1 MDDKVKD
8 LVKTSLDKV
17 KELSDADTIIGE
29 PIKLDEVTIIP
40 ISKVSYGFAAGG
52 SDLPSKTSSGLFGGG
67 TGGGVTI
74 QPIAFI
80 VVANGD
86 VKLLQI
92 NQDKSSTGAIVNLV
106 PDLFD
111 KVQGLFNKKK
121 SDDEPIMG
129 ITPEIDT
136 EGLNL
141 SLDDEPEKNEKP
153 KNTTGTTEF
162 DF

>member
-8 LVKTSLDKV
+8 LVRTSLDKV
-17 KELSDADTIIGE
+17 KELSDADTIIGD
-29 PIKLDEVTIIP
+29 PIKLDGVTIIP
-40 ISKVSYGFAAGG
+40 VSKVSYGFAAGG
-52 SDLPSKTSSGLFGGG
+52 SDLPSKSSSELFGGG

-80 VVANGD
+80 VVANDD

-106 PDLFD
+106 PELFD
-111 KVQGLFNKKK
+111 KVQGLFSKKK
-121 SDDEPIMG
+121 ADDEPLG
-129 ITPEIDT
+129 VTPDINT

-141 SLDDEPEKNEKP
+141 SLDDEPET
-153 KNTTGTTEF
+153 NTSKKSSSSSEF

>member
-1 MDDKVKD
+1 MDEKVKD

-17 KELSDADTIIGE
+17 KELSDADTIIGD
-29 PIKLDEVTIIP
+29 PIKLDGVSIIP
-40 ISKVSYGFAAGG
+40 VSKVSYGFAAGG
-52 SDLPSKTSSGLFGGG
+52 SDLPSKSGSELFGGG

-92 NQDKSSTGAIVNLV
+92 NQDKSSAGAIVNLV
-106 PDLFD
+106 PELFD

-121 SDDEPIMG
+121 SDDEPLG
-129 ITPEIDT
+129 VTPEINTD
-136 EGLNL
+136 GLNL
-141 SLDDEPEKNEKP
+141 SLDDEPNANNGKKTN
-153 KNTTGTTEF
+153 GSSEF

>member
-8 LVKTSLDKV
+8 LVRTSLDKV
-17 KELSDADTIIGE
+17 KELSDADTIIGD
-29 PIKLDEVTIIP
+29 PIKLDGVTIIP
-40 ISKVSYGFAAGG
+40 VSKVSYGFAAGG
-52 SDLPSKTSSGLFGGG
+52 SDLPSKTSSELFGGG

-92 NQDKSSTGAIVNLV
+92 NQDKSSAGAIVNLV
-106 PDLFD
+106 PELFD
-111 KVQGLFNKKK
+111 KVQGLFSKKK
-121 SDDEPIMG
+121 ADDEPLG
-129 ITPEIDT
+129 VTPDINT

-141 SLDDEPEKNEKP
+141 SLDDEPETTNKKP
-153 KNTTGTTEF
+153 NSSSEF

>member
-1 MDDKVKD
+1 MEDKVKD
-8 LVKTSLDKV
+8 LVRTSLDKV
-17 KELSDADTIIGE
+17 KELSDADTIIGD
-29 PIKLDEVTIIP
+29 PIKLDGVTIIP
-40 ISKVSYGFAAGG
+40 VSKVSYGFAAGG
-52 SDLPSKTSSGLFGGG
+52 SDLPSKSSSELFGGG

-106 PDLFD
+106 PELFD
-111 KVQGLFNKKK
+111 KVQGLFSKKK
-121 SDDEPIMG
+121 ADDEPLG
-129 ITPEIDT
+129 VTPDINT

-141 SLDDEPEKNEKP
+141 SLDDEPETSDNSKKSNSSS
-153 KNTTGTTEF
+153 EF

>member
-8 LVKTSLDKV
+8 LVRTSLDKV
-17 KELSDADTIIGE
+17 KELSDADTIIGD
-29 PIKLDEVTIIP
+29 PIKLDGVTIIP
-40 ISKVSYGFAAGG
+40 VSKVSYGFAAGG
-52 SDLPSKTSSGLFGGG
+52 SDLPSKSSSELFGGG

-106 PDLFD
+106 PELFD
-111 KVQGLFNKKK
+111 KVQGLFSKKK
-121 SDDEPIMG
+121 ADDEPLG
-129 ITPEIDT
+129 VTPDINT

-141 SLDDEPEKNEKP
+141 SLDDEPETSDNSKKS
-153 KNTTGTTEF
+153 KSSSEF

>member
-8 LVKTSLDKV
+8 LVRTSLDKV
-17 KELSDADTIIGE
+17 KELSDADTIIGD
-29 PIKLDEVTIIP
+29 PIKLDGVTIIP
-40 ISKVSYGFAAGG
+40 VSKVSYGFAAGG
-52 SDLPSKTSSGLFGGG
+52 SDLPSKSSSELFGGG

-80 VVANGD
+80 VVTNGD

-106 PDLFD
+106 PELFD
-111 KVQGLFNKKK
+111 KVQGLFSKKK
-121 SDDEPIMG
+121 A
-129 ITPEIDT
+129 
-136 EGLNL
+136 
-141 SLDDEPEKNEKP
+141 DDEPE
-153 KNTTGTTEF
+153 TTNKKSNSSSEF

>member
-8 LVKTSLDKV
+8 LVRTSLDKV
-17 KELSDADTIIGE
+17 KELSDADTIIGD
-29 PIKLDEVTIIP
+29 PIKLDGVTIIP
-40 ISKVSYGFAAGG
+40 VSKVSYGFAAGG
-52 SDLPSKTSSGLFGGG
+52 SDLPSKSSSELFGGG

-106 PDLFD
+106 PELFD

-121 SDDEPIMG
+121 ADDEPLG
-129 ITPEIDT
+129 VTPDINT

-141 SLDDEPEKNEKP
+141 SLDDEPETSDNSKKSNSSS
-153 KNTTGTTEF
+153 EF

>member
-8 LVKTSLDKV
+8 LVRTSLDKV
-17 KELSDADTIIGE
+17 KELSDADTIIGD
-29 PIKLDEVTIIP
+29 PIKLDGVTIIP
-40 ISKVSYGFAAGG
+40 VSKVSYGFAAGG
-52 SDLPSKTSSGLFGGG
+52 SDLPSKSGSELFGGG

-92 NQDKSSTGAIVNLV
+92 NQDKSSAGAIVNLV
-106 PDLFD
+106 PELFD
-111 KVQGLFNKKK
+111 KVQGLFSKKK
-121 SDDEPIMG
+121 VDDEPLG
-129 ITPEIDT
+129 VTPDIDT

-141 SLDDEPEKNEKP
+141 SLDDEPETTNKKP
-153 KNTTGTTEF
+153 NSSSEF

>member
-8 LVKTSLDKV
+8 LVRTSLDKV
-17 KELSDADTIIGE
+17 KELSDADTIIGD
-29 PIKLDEVTIIP
+29 PIKLDGVTIIP
-40 ISKVSYGFAAGG
+40 VSKVSYGFAAGG
-52 SDLPSKTSSGLFGGG
+52 SDLPSKSSGELFGGG

-106 PDLFD
+106 PELFD
-111 KVQGLFNKKK
+111 KVQGLFSKKK
-121 SDDEPIMG
+121 ADDEPLG
-129 ITPEIDT
+129 VTPDINT

-141 SLDDEPEKNEKP
+141 SLDDEPETSDNSKKSNSSS
-153 KNTTGTTEF
+153 EF

>member
-8 LVKTSLDKV
+8 LVRTSLDKV
-17 KELSDADTIIGE
+17 KELSDADTIIGD
-29 PIKLDEVTIIP
+29 PIKLDGVTIIP
-40 ISKVSYGFAAGG
+40 VSKVSYGFAAGG
-52 SDLPSKTSSGLFGGG
+52 SDLPSKSSSELFGGG

-106 PDLFD
+106 PELFD
-111 KVQGLFNKKK
+111 KVQGLFSKKK
-121 SDDEPIMG
+121 ADDEPLG
-129 ITPEIDT
+129 VTPDINT

-141 SLDDEPEKNEKP
+141 SLDDEPETSDNSKKTNSSS
-153 KNTTGTTEF
+153 EF

>member
-1 MDDKVKD
+1 MDDKVKE

-29 PIKLDEVTIIP
+29 PIKLDGVTIIP

-52 SDLPSKTSSGLFGGG
+52 SDLPSKTNSGLFGGG

-106 PDLFD
+106 PELFD

-121 SDDEPIMG
+121 SDDEPMG

-141 SLDDEPEKNEKP
+141 SLDDEPEKTK
-153 KNTTGTTEF
+153 KSTGTTEF

>member
-29 PIKLDEVTIIP
+29 PIKLDGVTIIP

-52 SDLPSKTSSGLFGGG
+52 SDLPSKTNSGLFGGG

-106 PDLFD
+106 PELFD

-121 SDDEPIMG
+121 SDDEPMG

-141 SLDDEPEKNEKP
+141 SLDDEPEKP
-153 KNTTGTTEF
+153 KKSTGTTEF

>member
-8 LVKTSLDKV
+8 LVRTSLDKV
-17 KELSDADTIIGE
+17 KELSDADTIIGD
-29 PIKLDEVTIIP
+29 PIKLDGVTIIP
-40 ISKVSYGFAAGG
+40 VSKVSYGFAAGG
-52 SDLPSKTSSGLFGGG
+52 SDLPSKSSSELFGGG

-106 PDLFD
+106 PELFD
-111 KVQGLFNKKK
+111 KVQGLFSKKK
-121 SDDEPIMG
+121 TDDEPLG
-129 ITPEIDT
+129 VTPDINT

-141 SLDDEPEKNEKP
+141 SLDDEPETSDNSKKSNSSS
-153 KNTTGTTEF
+153 EF

>member
-8 LVKTSLDKV
+8 LVRTSLDKV
-17 KELSDADTIIGE
+17 KELSDADTIIGD
-29 PIKLDEVTIIP
+29 PIKLDGVTIIP
-40 ISKVSYGFAAGG
+40 VSKVSYGFAAGG
-52 SDLPSKTSSGLFGGG
+52 SDLPSKSSSELFGGG

-80 VVANGD
+80 VVTNGD

-106 PDLFD
+106 PELFD
-111 KVQGLFNKKK
+111 KVQGLFSKKK
-121 SDDEPIMG
+121 ADDEPLG
-129 ITPEIDT
+129 VTPDINT

-141 SLDDEPEKNEKP
+141 SLDDEPETSDNSKKSNSSS
-153 KNTTGTTEF
+153 EF

>member
-8 LVKTSLDKV
+8 LVRTSLDKV
-17 KELSDADTIIGE
+17 KELSDADTIIGD
-29 PIKLDEVTIIP
+29 PIKLDGVTIIP
-40 ISKVSYGFAAGG
+40 VSKVSYGFAAGG
-52 SDLPSKTSSGLFGGG
+52 SDLPSKTSSELFGGG

-106 PDLFD
+106 PELFD
-111 KVQGLFNKKK
+111 KVQGLFSKKK
-121 SDDEPIMG
+121 ADDEPLGVTHDIN
-129 ITPEIDT
+129 T

-141 SLDDEPEKNEKP
+141 SLDDEPETTNKKP
-153 KNTTGTTEF
+153 NSSSEF

>member
-8 LVKTSLDKV
+8 LVRTSLDKV
-17 KELSDADTIIGE
+17 KELSDADTIIGD
-29 PIKLDEVTIIP
+29 PIKLDGVTVIP
-40 ISKVSYGFAAGG
+40 VSKVSYGFAAGG
-52 SDLPSKTSSGLFGGG
+52 SDLPSKSSSELFGGG

-106 PDLFD
+106 PELFD
-111 KVQGLFNKKK
+111 KVQGLFSKKK
-121 SDDEPIMG
+121 ADDEPLG
-129 ITPEIDT
+129 VTPDTNT

-141 SLDDEPEKNEKP
+141 SLDDEPETSDNSKKSNSSS
-153 KNTTGTTEF
+153 EF

>member
-17 KELSDADTIIGE
+17 KELSDADTIIGD
-29 PIKLDEVTIIP
+29 PIKLDGVTIIP
-40 ISKVSYGFAAGG
+40 VSKVSYGFAAGG
-52 SDLPSKTSSGLFGGG
+52 SDLPSKSSSELFGGG

-106 PDLFD
+106 PELFD

-121 SDDEPIMG
+121 SDDEPLG
-129 ITPEIDT
+129 VTPEINT

-141 SLDDEPEKNEKP
+141 SLDDEPEANNGKKP
-153 KNTTGTTEF
+153 NGSSEF

>member
-17 KELSDADTIIGE
+17 KELSDADTIIGD
-29 PIKLDEVTIIP
+29 PIKLDGVTIIP
-40 ISKVSYGFAAGG
+40 VSKVSYGFAAGG
-52 SDLPSKTSSGLFGGG
+52 SDIPSKSSSELFGGG

-106 PDLFD
+106 PELFD
-111 KVQGLFNKKK
+111 KVQGLFSKKK
-121 SDDEPIMG
+121 ADDEPIG
-129 ITPEIDT
+129 VTPDINTD
-136 EGLNL
+136 GLNL
-141 SLDDEPEKNEKP
+141 SLDDEPEATSKKP
-153 KNTTGTTEF
+153 NGSSEF

>member
-8 LVKTSLDKV
+8 LVRTSLDKV
-17 KELSDADTIIGE
+17 KELSDADTIIGD
-29 PIKLDEVTIIP
+29 PIKLDGVTIIP
-40 ISKVSYGFAAGG
+40 VSKVSYGFAAGG
-52 SDLPSKTSSGLFGGG
+52 SDLPSKSSSELFGGG

-80 VVANGD
+80 VVTNGD

-92 NQDKSSTGAIVNLV
+92 NQDKSSTSAIVNLV
-106 PDLFD
+106 PELFD
-111 KVQGLFNKKK
+111 KVQGLFSKKK
-121 SDDEPIMG
+121 ADDEPLG
-129 ITPEIDT
+129 VTPDINT

-141 SLDDEPEKNEKP
+141 SLDDEPETSDNSKKSNSSS
-153 KNTTGTTEF
+153 EF

>member
-8 LVKTSLDKV
+8 LVRTSLDKV
-17 KELSDADTIIGE
+17 KELSDADTIIGD
-29 PIKLDEVTIIP
+29 PIKLDGVTIIP
-40 ISKVSYGFAAGG
+40 VSKVSYGFAAGG
-52 SDLPSKTSSGLFGGG
+52 SDLPSKSSSELFGGG

-106 PDLFD
+106 PELFD
-111 KVQGLFNKKK
+111 KVQGLFSKKK
-121 SDDEPIMG
+121 ADDEPLG
-129 ITPEIDT
+129 VTPDINT

-141 SLDDEPEKNEKP
+141 SLDDEPETSDNSKKSNSSS
-153 KNTTGTTEF
+153 EF